1 MLKRQKKLTAE
12 AEIRQQIKE
21 LRKQQDEMEER
32 ERRREAERRKS
43 MVRFQNNEQF
53 GLKQLQETDRWLNCP
68 YVLVFCK
75 ICHASSFS
83 TQNSKQTV

>member
-53 GLKQLQETDRWLNCP
+53 GLKQLQETDR
-68 YVLVFCK
+68 
-75 ICHASSFS
+75 
-83 TQNSKQTV
+83 

>member
-43 MVRFQNNEQF
+43 MVRFQNNKQF
-53 GLKQLQETDRWLNCP
+53 G
-68 YVLVFCK
+68 
-75 ICHASSFS
+75 
-83 TQNSKQTV
+83 